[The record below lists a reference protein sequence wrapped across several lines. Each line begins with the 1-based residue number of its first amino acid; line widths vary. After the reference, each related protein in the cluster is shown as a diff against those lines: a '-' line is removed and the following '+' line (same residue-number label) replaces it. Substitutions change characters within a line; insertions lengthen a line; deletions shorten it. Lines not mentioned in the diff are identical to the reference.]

1 MIAAGQH
8 VGSPTT
14 WTYDVTRGADLPV
27 HEGRRIGLWLLAHGL
42 DPYRAHNPRIVA
54 DGRSTTLVVDFAVD
68 LPDGTVSWTRRHV
81 STPQPPP
88 VPWTAV

>member
-8 VGSPTT
+8 ASAPTT
-14 WTYDVTRGADLPV
+14 WTYDVTRGTDLPV

-42 DPYRAHNPRIVA
+42 DPYRAHRPRVVA
-54 DGRSTTLVVDFAVD
+54 SDREAVVVVDLAVD
-68 LPDGTVSWTRRHV
+68 LPDGTVGYSQRHV
-81 STPQPPP
+81 DMRLPPP